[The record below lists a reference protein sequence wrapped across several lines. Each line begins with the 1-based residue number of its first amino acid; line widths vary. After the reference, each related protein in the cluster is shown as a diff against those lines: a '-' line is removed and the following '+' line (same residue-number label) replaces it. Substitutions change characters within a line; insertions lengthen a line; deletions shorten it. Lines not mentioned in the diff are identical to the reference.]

1 MINGSFRTIL
11 LLGNYIIHYS
21 NLSSFIT
28 NEDHTQM
35 RKSYPCLTIPH
46 TILYGSLKIFL
57 TPGHLSI
64 NCYLVILLK
73 ESNWEI
79 YIYSLGEILNK
90 ITENKQQTF
99 NNFFITKNKGNY
111 SRSNEKI
118 IVDTN
123 TTW

>member
-21 NLSSFIT
+21 NFSSFIT

-46 TILYGSLKIFL
+46 TILYGSLKNFL

-90 ITENKQQTF
+90 ITENNSKLSIISLLQK
-99 NNFFITKNKGNY
+99 TKG
-111 SRSNEKI
+111 I
-118 IVDTN
+118 IHARMRK
-123 TTW
+123 